1 MGTCRL
7 YLHLS
12 SMPAVAG
19 RSWVE
24 ARPFAIAT
32 SNDQPRGT

>member
-1 MGTCRL
+1 M
-7 YLHLS
+7 
-12 SMPAVAG
+12 SMPAAAAG
-19 RSWVE
+19 HSWVE

>member
-1 MGTCRL
+1 MASRL
-7 YLHLS
+7 FLAL
-12 SMPAVAG
+12 MPKPAAAG
-19 RSWVE
+19 HSWVE